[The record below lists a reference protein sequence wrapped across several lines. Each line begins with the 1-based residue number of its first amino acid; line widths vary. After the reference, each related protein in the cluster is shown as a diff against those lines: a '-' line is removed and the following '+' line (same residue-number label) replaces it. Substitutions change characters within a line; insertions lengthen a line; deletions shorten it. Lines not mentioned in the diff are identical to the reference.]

1 MKNQCK
7 IAVII
12 PCYRVKG
19 HILQVL
25 QSIPDWVDAIIAVD
39 DACPEQ
45 SGAYAAA
52 HFPDPRFRLVT
63 HPRNRGVGGAMGSGY
78 RAALE
83 TDAEIFVKLDG
94 DGQMDPARIAA
105 LLKPVCSGKA
115 DFAKANRFYDFRAL
129 YHMPL
134 VRRIGNMGLTLLVKL
149 ASGYWDVSDP
159 TNGFFAIHRTTVEL
173 LDLDAMDTG
182 YFFECRQLVDLN
194 IVRAV
199 IAEVPIPAR
208 YGDEASNLSVRRS
221 LADFPF
227 KLLCALGHRI
237 LWRYYV
243 YSMSAVTIFLTVGG
257 LLTAGSLAFGSY
269 RWYLGAFAGQ
279 TQSAGTVA
287 LGLFPA
293 IIGVQ
298 MLLQAMIL
306 DILDKPSTPI
316 QTQTKWEYA
325 EHPPT

>member
-19 HILQVL
+19 QIPDVL
-25 QSIPDWVDAIIAVD
+25 QSIPDWVDFIFAVD

-45 SGAYAAA
+45 SGQFAAENVR
-52 HFPDPRFRLVT
+52 DPRFRLLT
-63 HPRNRGVGGAMGSGY
+63 HAINQGVGAAMRTGY

-83 TDAEIFVKLDG
+83 TDANIFVKLDG
-94 DGQMDPARIAA
+94 DGQMDPARIAS
-105 LLKPVCSGKA
+105 LLKPICSGKA
-115 DFAKANRFYDFRAL
+115 DFAKANRFYDFKAL
-129 YHMPL
+129 YDMPL
-134 VRRIGNMGLTLLVKL
+134 IRRIGNMGLTLLVKL

-159 TNGFFAIHRTTVEL
+159 TNGFFAIHRTSVEL
-173 LDLDAMDTG
+173 LDLHKLDSR
-182 YFFECRQLVDLN
+182 YFFECKQLVDLN

-208 YGDEASNLSVRRS
+208 YGNEASSLSVRRS
-221 LADFPF
+221 MAVFPF
-227 KLLCALGHRI
+227 KLVRALGHRI

-243 YSMSAVTIFLTVGG
+243 YSMNAVTIFLTVGG
-257 LLTAGSLAFGSY
+257 LLTAGSLIFGSY
-269 RWYLGAFAGQ
+269 RWYLSAFADQ

-306 DILDKPSTPI
+306 DILDKPSAPI
-316 QTQTKWEYA
+316 QTKWEHA
-325 EHPPT
+325 EYPAN